1 MKSKNVT
8 MLTEVEL
15 KNVMGGVAP
24 GPNGEGCTERFPI
37 LIHMPGF
44 PFGNGLPYI
53 L

>member
-1 MKSKNVT
+1 

-37 LIHMPGF
+37 LINIPGF
-44 PFGNGLPYI
+44 PLPGVQYPSKY
-53 L
+53 

>member
-37 LIHMPGF
+37 FIHMPGF
-44 PFGNGLPYI
+44 PFPGFPYPF
-53 L
+53 